1 MEGDEI
7 MPNRKMLKE
16 WEDEKGVKI
25 RRRKHKNNN
34 FTEKEYKR
42 IIQSEYIICKT
53 EKGLEYLQG
62 I

>member
-1 MEGDEI
+1 